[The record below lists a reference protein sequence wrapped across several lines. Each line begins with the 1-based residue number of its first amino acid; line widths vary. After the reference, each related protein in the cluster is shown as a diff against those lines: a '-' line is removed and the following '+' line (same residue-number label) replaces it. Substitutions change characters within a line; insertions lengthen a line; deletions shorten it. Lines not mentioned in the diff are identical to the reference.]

1 MTTPTTR
8 RYPRS
13 LSDAFPQ
20 ERAYSVEVYR
30 KPRGGAWWAALA
42 VLAIVGVVALSACG
56 GGDPAPEPE
65 AVESEFKP
73 YPTER
78 NK

>member
-1 MTTPTTR
+1 MTAPTTR

-13 LSDAFPQ
+13 ISEAFPQ
-20 ERAYSVEVYR
+20 DRAYCVEVYR
-30 KPRGGAWWAALA
+30 TQHTRWRWVALGL
-42 VLAIVGVVALSACG
+42 VLLAGLLGLSACG
-56 GGDPAPEPE
+56 GSEPEPYACPE
-65 AVESEFKP
+65 CKP

>member
-1 MTTPTTR
+1 MTAPTTR

-20 ERAYSVEVYR
+20 DRAYCLEVFR
-30 KPRGGAWWAALA
+30 PRRTAWRWAAYVVVMLA
-42 VLAIVGVVALSACG
+42 GLLALSACG
-56 GGDPAPEPE
+56 GGDPEPTCPEC
-65 AVESEFKP
+65 KP